1 MFHTSL
7 GTKGCSPGGS
17 SLLKHL
23 TKTILVITLLAM
35 FAQKADAEANDLFAL
50 GIGTGMVY
58 TSAPGHTDV
67 SATAFHF
74 NIRVKMLYFLA
85 VDLMMSPGS
94 SSFDNGQP
102 KPRFRL
108 SALIYLV
115 NSRWFSLY
123 VGGGMLAA
131 SFGDI
136 IDWQAPTTYVRAGGG
151 LEFTYDGH
159 YGLSVESYW
168 LVPGLGVVNRNI
180 NSTLGSTGQLPAME
194 DAAPVNGY
202 EIVASVRYFF

>member
-1 MFHTSL
+1 MILFA
-7 GTKGCSPGGS
+7 
-17 SLLKHL
+17 
-23 TKTILVITLLAM
+23 TIS
-35 FAQKADAEANDLFAL
+35 AQNASAEADDLFAL
-50 GIGTGMVY
+50 GVGTGMVY
-58 TSAPGHTDV
+58 TSAPGQTDV

-74 NIRVKMLYFLA
+74 NVRTKLLYFLA
-85 VDLMMSPGS
+85 IDLMMSPGS

-108 SALIYLV
+108 STLIYLV

-123 VGGGMLAA
+123 IGGGMLAA
-131 SFGDI
+131 SFSDI

-159 YGLSVESYW
+159 YGISIESYW

-180 NSTLGSTGQLPAME
+180 NSTLGATGQLPE
-194 DAAPVNGY
+194 ISDAVPMNGY
-202 EIVASVRYFF
+202 EIVASLRYYF